1 MDKDR
6 INESIEN
13 INNQLNE
20 RANQLLSA
28 DPAARELIVLKK
40 GLELCAGEL
49 SPIMEPNGNI
59 AEEPEVIGAV

>member
-28 DPAARELIVLKK
+28 DPAARELIGLKK
-40 GLELCAGEL
+40 GLELCAGEP
-49 SPIMEPNGNI
+49 SPMEPNGNI
-59 AEEPEVIGAV
+59 VEEPEVIGAV